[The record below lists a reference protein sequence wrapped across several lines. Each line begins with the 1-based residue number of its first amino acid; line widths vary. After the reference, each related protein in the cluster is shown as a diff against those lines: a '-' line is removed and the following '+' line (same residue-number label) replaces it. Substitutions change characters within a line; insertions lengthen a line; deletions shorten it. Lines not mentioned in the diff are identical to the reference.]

1 MERQVRVPG
10 EFEKQEAVA
19 IFWPKVKEPVKG
31 YNAFQAYAAVIKE
44 MAKEAKVYV
53 NCGIEGLIDKCR
65 EALNEARVDMSRIRF
80 TQFPD
85 LTSWARDYGPEIIEN
100 ENGQMR
106 HVAFRFNLYG
116 ESEEDFPMAVHCAKM
131 GTHMAVEMGC
141 KDIVFSSIFSE
152 GGDREHNGQGVMM
165 AISDSEG
172 RKRNPDRT
180 IEEIEEEFKRVYNV
194 KKIIWLPLPTY
205 DDESIFEGV
214 LDQVDGKNIYRSAS
228 ANGHID
234 EMCRFIDANTILLA
248 EVTEEEAETLNSA
261 KITRERLEKAYEVL
275 KNATDADGNPFKI
288 IRIPVPEPIYLES
301 VPGDWS
307 NSNYGSLY
315 SDESESV
322 LKDGTPI
329 PSGTFMIQPALS
341 YCNFLILNGVVL
353 GQKYW
358 KEGMP
363 EIIKE
368 KDEKAQSVLQE
379 AFPDRKVV
387 MIDTIAINVRGGGI
401 HCITKNVPAMS

>member
-31 YNAFQAYAAVIKE
+31 YNAFKAYAQVIKE

-53 NCGIEGLIDKCR
+53 NCGIEGLIGQCR
-65 EALNEARVDMSRIRF
+65 EALTEAGVDLNQIQI

-165 AISDSEG
+165 AIIDSEG
-172 RKRNPDRT
+172 RKRNPDKT

-214 LDQVDGKNIYRSAS
+214 LDQVDGTNIYRSAS

-234 EMCRFIDANTILLA
+234 EMCRFIDASTILLA
-248 EVTEEEAETLNSA
+248 EVTEE
-261 KITRERLEKAYEVL
+261 
-275 KNATDADGNPFKI
+275 
-288 IRIPVPEPIYLES
+288 
-301 VPGDWS
+301 
-307 NSNYGSLY
+307 
-315 SDESESV
+315 
-322 LKDGTPI
+322 
-329 PSGTFMIQPALS
+329 
-341 YCNFLILNGVVL
+341 
-353 GQKYW
+353 
-358 KEGMP
+358 
-363 EIIKE
+363 
-368 KDEKAQSVLQE
+368 
-379 AFPDRKVV
+379 
-387 MIDTIAINVRGGGI
+387 
-401 HCITKNVPAMS
+401 